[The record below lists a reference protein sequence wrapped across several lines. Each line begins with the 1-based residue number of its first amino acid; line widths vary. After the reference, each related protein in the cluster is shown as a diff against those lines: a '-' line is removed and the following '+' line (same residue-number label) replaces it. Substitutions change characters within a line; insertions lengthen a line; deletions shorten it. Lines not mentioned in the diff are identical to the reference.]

1 MRFLTITLSLL
12 CVVLTAE
19 AARADRRVAFVVG
32 NGAYRSV
39 AQLPNPPVDAKA
51 MAATLRNIGFDVVE
65 GTNLTRDKM
74 TEKLLDFGRKA
85 QGADIAV
92 FYYAGHGIAI
102 SGTNYLLPVDADL
115 KSEMDVKLGSAINID
130 VTLDQT
136 MGDAKVKLV
145 FLDACRDNPFAAKIK
160 SNSPT
165 RSVAVQSGLAE
176 MKSGEGTLIAFAT
189 GPGQTALDGEA
200 GANSPF
206 TRALISHIAQ
216 PGVEIQQAMTEV
228 RAQVN
233 EETNKGQLPWGHT
246 NLIGA
251 VYLNPSAAPA
261 GTTAA
266 TGTAPAGSG
275 ATLAAGEAELEFWR
289 SVKDSNKP
297 EELNAYL
304 STYPNG
310 QFKSLAMARIASIET
325 GAVNTATRNVGKGVD
340 PATFTEEGSQV
351 SEDQIGLDKTKRRD
365 VQRRLTGLG
374 FDTKTTGV
382 FDDETRGVIK
392 RWQAAR
398 GYPSSG
404 FLTKLQHKALLAEP
418 QPAPATAS
426 AGDDAAKPR
435 RPKPAGS
442 VAAGAPPPSGA
453 PVYRNPPPDNAG
465 NAAGAAFIGGMMG
478 GVLGS
483 ALRR

>member
-1 MRFLTITLSLL
+1 MRYLTVALSLL

-19 AARADRRVAFVVG
+19 AAKADRRVAFVVG
-32 NGAYRSV
+32 NGAYKSV

-51 MAATLRNIGFDVVE
+51 MAATLRNVGFDVVE

-102 SGTNYLLPVDADL
+102 AGTNYLLPVDADL

-165 RSVAVQSGLAE
+165 RSVSVQTGLAE

-216 PGVEIQQAMTEV
+216 PGIEIQQAMTAV

-233 EETNKGQLPWGHT
+233 EETSKGQLPWGHT

-251 VYLNPSAAPA
+251 VYLNPAAAPA
-261 GTTAA
+261 ATAA
-266 TGTAPAGSG
+266 TAGTTPAV
-275 ATLAAGEAELEFWR
+275 ATATVTAGEAELEFWR

-310 QFKSLAMARIASIET
+310 QFKSLAMARIAAIES
-325 GAVNTATRNVGKGVD
+325 GAINTATRNVAKGVD
-340 PATFTEEGSQV
+340 PATYTEEGTQV

-374 FDTKTTGV
+374 FDTRMTGV
-382 FDDETRGVIK
+382 FDDQTRGVMK

-398 GYPSSG
+398 GYPSTG
-404 FLTKLQHKALLAEP
+404 FLTKLQYKALLAEP
-418 QPAPATAS
+418 QPAPATA
-426 AGDDAAKPR
+426 AVGDEARPR
-435 RPKPAGS
+435 RAKPAGN
-442 VAAGAPPPSGA
+442 VAAGGPPPQGA
-453 PVYRNPPPDNAG
+453 PVYRNPPPQDNSG